1 MPVGKKWLPNRF
13 YLIKLN
19 KMKIKTISATIAIII
34 LPNIY
39 TMAQNTLA
47 KATKGKFLFGVAV
60 NMQQVNGVNPKESEL
75 IAKEFNTIVAEN
87 CMKPQPIHP
96 EENKYEW
103 KDADKVVAFGEKN
116 KQVVTGHCLIW
127 HSQIGRWFFVDA
139 SGKDVTPE
147 VLKERM
153 RQHIITIAG
162 RYKGR
167 VKGWDVVNE
176 AFEDNGTYR
185 NSKFYQILGK
195 DFIKYAFQFA
205 HEADPNA
212 ELYYNDYNV
221 ETPAKC
227 DAIVELVKE
236 LRAAGCRIDAVG
248 SQAHMHMDSPTLD
261 ATETSFKKLKAAG
274 VKVLITEWDISI
286 LPSPYSGAN
295 ISTHFTYSKELDPYR
310 DAVPDSVQQEW
321 NKRVLD
327 MFELFLKYN
336 DVVDRVTVWG
346 LNDSLSWLN
355 NFPIRGRKDYP
366 VLFDR
371 NNQPKS
377 VVDEMIKMAKKY

>member
-1 MPVGKKWLPNRF
+1 MR
-13 YLIKLN
+13 
-19 KMKIKTISATIAIII
+19 IKTIAVLVTIVFGTT
-34 LPNIY
+34 LQM
-39 TMAQNTLA
+39 MAQKTLGE
-47 KATKGKFLFGVAV
+47 ATKGKFLFGVAI
-60 NMQQVNGVNPKESEL
+60 NMQQVNGVNPVESDL
-75 IAKEFNTIVAEN
+75 IAKEFSAIVPEN

-96 EENKYEW
+96 EENRYFW
-103 KDADKVVAFGEKN
+103 DDADKLVAFGEKN
-116 KQVVTGHCLIW
+116 KQVVTGHCLMW
-127 HSQIGRWFFVDA
+127 HSQIGRWFFVGD

-153 RQHIITIAG
+153 RQHIYTVVG
-162 RYKGR
+162 HYKGR

-185 NSKFYQILGK
+185 NSKFYRILGK

-227 DAIVELVKE
+227 DAIVGLVKE
-236 LRAAGCRIDAVG
+236 LKAAGCRIDAVG

-261 ATETSFKKLKAAG
+261 QTETSFKKLKDAG
-274 VKVLITEWDISI
+274 VKILITEWDISI

-295 ISTHFTYSKELDPYR
+295 ISANFNYSKEMDPYKES
-310 DAVPDSVQQEW
+310 VPDSIQQKW

-327 MFELFLKYN
+327 MFGLFLKYQ

-346 LNDSLSWLN
+346 LTDNGSWLN
-355 NFPIRGRKDYP
+355 NFPIRGRKDYA

-371 NNQPKS
+371 NNKRKP
-377 VVDEMIKMAKKY
+377 VVDEMIKLAKNYKAK

>member
-1 MPVGKKWLPNRF
+1 
-13 YLIKLN
+13 
-19 KMKIKTISATIAIII
+19 MKIKTISAIIAIII
-34 LPNIY
+34 LPNIH

-47 KATKGKFLFGVAV
+47 EATKGKFLFGVAV

-75 IAKEFNTIVAEN
+75 IAKEFNNIVAEN

-96 EENKYEW
+96 EENRYEW
-103 KDADKVVAFGEKN
+103 IDADKVVAFGEKN

-127 HSQIGRWFFVDA
+127 HSQIGRWFFVDD
-139 SGKDVTPE
+139 SGKDVTSE
-147 VLKERM
+147 LLKERM
-153 RQHIITIAG
+153 RQHIYTIVG

-167 VKGWDVVNE
+167 IKGWDVVNE

-185 NSKFYQILGK
+185 NSKFYGILGK
-195 DFIKYAFQFA
+195 DFIRYAFQFA

-227 DAIVELVKE
+227 GAIAELVKE
-236 LRAAGCRIDAVG
+236 LKAAGCRIDAVG

-261 ATETSFKKLKAAG
+261 ATETSFKKLNAAG
-274 VKVLITEWDISI
+274 VKILITEWDISI

-295 ISTHFTYSKELDPYR
+295 ISTNFTYSRELDPYR
-310 DAVPDSVQQEW
+310 KAVPDSVQQKW

-327 MFELFLKYN
+327 MFGLFLKYN

-346 LNDSLSWLN
+346 LNDAVSWLN
-355 NFPIRGRKDYP
+355 NFPIHGRKDYP

-371 NNQPKS
+371 NNQRKS
-377 VVDEMIKMAKKY
+377 VVDEMIKMAKNYKEIHNVKR

>member
-1 MPVGKKWLPNRF
+1 MR
-13 YLIKLN
+13 
-19 KMKIKTISATIAIII
+19 IKTISAVVAIIF
-34 LPNIY
+34 LSNIY
-39 TMAQNTLA
+39 AMAQMTLA

-60 NMQQVNGVNPKESEL
+60 NMQQVNGINPTESEL
-75 IAKEFNTIVAEN
+75 IAREFNAIVAEN
-87 CMKPQPIHP
+87 CMKPQPLQP
-96 EENKYEW
+96 EENKFVW
-103 KDADKVVAFGEKN
+103 TDADKFVAFGEKN

-127 HSQIGRWFFVDA
+127 HSQIGRWFFVDEN
-139 SGKDVTPE
+139 GKDVTPE

-153 RQHIITIAG
+153 RKHISTVVG

-205 HEADPNA
+205 HEADPDA

-248 SQAHMHMDSPTLD
+248 SQAHMHMDSPTLE
-261 ATETSFKKLKAAG
+261 ATETSLKKLKAAG

-295 ISTHFTYSKELDPYR
+295 IAARFTYSQEMDPYR
-310 DAVPDSVQQEW
+310 EAVPDSVQQEW

-327 MFELFLKYN
+327 MFGLFLKYN
-336 DVVDRVTVWG
+336 DVVDRVTLWG
-346 LNDSLSWLN
+346 LNDASSWLN

-366 VLFDR
+366 LLFDR

-377 VVDEMIKMAKKY
+377 VVADMVKMAKKYKVKK

>member
-1 MPVGKKWLPNRF
+1 
-13 YLIKLN
+13 
-19 KMKIKTISATIAIII
+19 MKIKTISAIIAIII
-34 LPNIY
+34 LPNIHI
-39 TMAQNTLA
+39 MAQNTLA
-47 KATKGKFLFGVAV
+47 EATKGKFLFGVAV

-75 IAKEFNTIVAEN
+75 IAKEFNNIVAEN

-96 EENKYEW
+96 EENRYEW
-103 KDADKVVAFGEKN
+103 IDADKVVEFGEKN

-127 HSQIGRWFFVDA
+127 HSQIGRWFFVDD
-139 SGKDVTPE
+139 SGKDVTSE

-153 RQHIITIAG
+153 RQHIYTIVG

-167 VKGWDVVNE
+167 IKGWDVVNE

-185 NSKFYQILGK
+185 NSKFYSILGK
-195 DFIKYAFQFA
+195 DFIRYAFQFA
-205 HEADPNA
+205 HEADPDA

-227 DAIVELVKE
+227 DAIVKLVKE
-236 LRAAGCRIDAVG
+236 LKAAGCRIDAVG

-261 ATETSFKKLKAAG
+261 ATETSFKKLNAAG
-274 VKVLITEWDISI
+274 VKILITEWDISI

-295 ISTHFTYSKELDPYR
+295 ISTNFNYSRELDPYR
-310 DAVPDSVQQEW
+310 EAVPDSVQQKW

-327 MFELFLKYN
+327 MFGLFLKYN
-336 DVVDRVTVWG
+336 DAVDRVTVWG
-346 LNDSLSWLN
+346 LNDAVSWLN
-355 NFPIRGRKDYP
+355 NFPIHGRKDYP

-371 NNQPKS
+371 NNQRKS
-377 VVDEMIKMAKKY
+377 VVDEMIKMANKQKTINYKEIRNVTRKR

>member
-1 MPVGKKWLPNRF
+1 V
-13 YLIKLN
+13 
-19 KMKIKTISATIAIII
+19 KIKTIFAIIAIII
-34 LPNIY
+34 LPNIL
-39 TMAQNTLA
+39 TMAQNSLA
-47 KATKGKFLFGVAV
+47 EATKGKFLFGVAV
-60 NMQQVNGVNPKESEL
+60 NMQQVNGVNAKESEL
-75 IAKEFNTIVAEN
+75 IAKEFNSIVAEN

-96 EENKYEW
+96 EENKFVW
-103 KDADKVVAFGEKN
+103 TDADKVVAFGEKN
-116 KQVVTGHCLIW
+116 KQAVTGHCLIW
-127 HSQIGRWFFVDA
+127 HSQIGRWFFVDD

-153 RQHIITIAG
+153 RQHVITIAG

-221 ETPAKC
+221 ETSAKC

-236 LRAAGCRIDAVG
+236 LKAAGYRIDAVG
-248 SQAHMHMDSPTLD
+248 SQAHMNMDSPTVD
-261 ATETSFKKLKAAG
+261 ATEASFKKLKAAG
-274 VKVLITEWDISI
+274 VKILITEWDISI

-295 ISTHFTYSKELDPYR
+295 ISTNFAYSREMDPYR
-310 DAVPDSVQQEW
+310 EGVPDSVQQKW

-366 VLFDR
+366 VLFDP

-377 VVDEMIKMAKKY
+377 VVDEMIKMAKKYKSKK